1 MQTAHFVIVGGGTA
15 GWLTAFILQDSA
27 RRRKLDV
34 RISVVESSKIP
45 TVGVGEASTA
55 ALRVFFQH
63 FGIDEFAFFRETG
76 ATFKLGIRHNGWRRK
91 DYTYYGPIDDPHQV
105 VAPPPGAFSDYLN
118 IYCIAAGRKVQDMH
132 LFGPLLERRKAPYAK
147 KADGSLIALGP
158 FHHAFHFDQALLGK
172 FLKRKSKGVAIVDAI
187 VAGVERDGEGGDIRA
202 LQLDT
207 GERLQA
213 DFFID
218 ATGFRKRII
227 VEELK
232 APWVSYAR
240 ELPVNR
246 ALPFWLD
253 VAEGEEINNYTH
265 AWAQEAGWMWQIPT
279 QTRYGCGYVYSDEFR
294 TPEEAKLEVER
305 VLGREIEVR
314 SDIRFQIGRLEKAW
328 IGNCLAVGLSSSFL
342 EPLESTS
349 IHGTIVQMM
358 LFGGRFMNAPARMTD
373 ADRADYNAR
382 VGREVDDFRTFVNM
396 HYMTERD
403 DTPFWREVRA
413 HRLHP
418 ETRAR
423 LEFWRTEMPKREH
436 FDDFLDGLPHIET
449 QLYYPV
455 LDGLGLLDPAV
466 AKAEMARQPELRAF
480 ARRTVDSLVKE
491 YKQAAT
497 QALGHAEFLA
507 YVRDNKG

>member
-1 MQTAHFVIVGGGTA
+1 MVSSHFVIVGGGTA
-15 GWLTAFILQDSA
+15 GWLTAFIIQDCAKRSG
-27 RRRKLDV
+27 LDLRV
-34 RISVVESSKIP
+34 SVVESSRIP

-63 FGIDEFAFFRETG
+63 FGIDEYEFFRETG
-76 ATFKLGIRHNGWRRK
+76 GTFKLGIRHNNWRRK
-91 DYTYYGPIDDPHQV
+91 DYVYFGPIDDPHQV

-118 IYCIAAGRKVQDMH
+118 IYCIAAGRRVLDMH
-132 LFGPLLERRKAPYAK
+132 LFGPLLERRKAPYAR

-158 FHHAFHFDQALLGK
+158 FHHAFHFDQALLGQL
-172 FLKRKSKGVAIVDAI
+172 LKKKSKGVAIVDAV
-187 VAGVERDGEGGDIRA
+187 VAGIERNPDNGHITA
-202 LQLDT
+202 LVTDS
-207 GERLQA
+207 GERIA
-213 DFFID
+213 GDFFVD

-227 VEELK
+227 VQELK
-232 APWVSYAR
+232 APWISYQK

-253 VAEGEEINNYTH
+253 IKEGEEINNYTH
-265 AWAQEAGWMWQIPT
+265 AWAQEAGWIWMIPT

-294 TPEEAKLEVER
+294 SPEDAKLEVER

-314 SDIRFQIGRLEKAW
+314 SDIRFQIGRLETPW

-358 LFGGRFMNAPARMTD
+358 LFGQRFLKHPSRMTE
-373 ADRADYNAR
+373 ADRADYNVR
-382 VGREVDDFRTFVNM
+382 VGRQVDDFRTFVNM

-423 LEFWRTEMPKREH
+423 LEYWRTEMPKREH
-436 FDDFLDGLPHIET
+436 FIDFLDGLPHIET

-455 LDGLGLLDPAV
+455 LDGLGILDREVAKREMKAAPAV
-466 AKAEMARQPELRAF
+466 RNF
-480 ARRTVDSLVKE
+480 ARKTVDNLVKE
-491 YKQAAT
+491 YKQAAS
-497 QALGHAEFLA
+497 QAMGHAEFLQ
-507 YVRDNKG
+507 YVRDNR